1 MTQIQLNGEAKETA
15 ARATIPELRSGNW
28 GWLPEML
35 LIEHNGVALHRSEW
49 EKAALAAGD
58 RVEMLRVAAGG

>member
-15 ARATIPELRSGNW
+15 AATIPELVRELG
-28 GWLPEML
+28 LAPEML
-35 LIEHNGVALHRSEW
+35 LIEHNGMALHRSEW
-49 EKAALAAGD
+49 EKSALAAGD